1 MSCLYL
7 HIPFCRTKCQ
17 YCSFNSYA
25 CLDSL
30 YPRYNQALIAE
41 LLSIKS
47 DKAVLETLV
56 IGGGTPTVMNVLDL
70 AALAATCRDRFGLQG
85 ERK

>member
-17 YCSFNSYA
+17 YCSFNSQA
-25 CLDSL
+25 RLDSL

-47 DKAVLETLV
+47 DKTVLETLF

-70 AALAATCRDRFGLQG
+70 AALVET
-85 ERK
+85 